1 MFSAA
6 NFLELQQSLERCF
19 QVMKEYIS
27 GLDARGKL
35 YIELKTET
43 DNSLHFRIG
52 LRNFII
58 LADIN
63 PIHKKPRIVFKT
75 FEIIDF
81 IEAKKLV
88 EFKEMEL
95 THFDNDNFG
104 VPLNKSQLQGGYFS
118 NLEKLIYPV

>member
-27 GLDARGKL
+27 GL
-35 YIELKTET
+35 
-43 DNSLHFRIG
+43 
-52 LRNFII
+52 
-58 LADIN
+58 ADIN
-63 PIHKKPRIVFKT
+63 PIHKNPRIVFKT